1 MERIWISWVCALG
14 VISAASEPQTL
25 WEMGG
30 GNSMAWSPTE
40 TLYYNLFIIILK
52 ALSPGTLSPK
62 AARLPA
68 LAGETEHLLL
78 SSLPLKSLLQ

>member
-25 WEMGG
+25 WRWVGG
-30 GNSMAWSPTE
+30 IPWPGSPTE